1 MILVLTLRNLL
12 IPWMSV
18 CSQKTSQIAK
28 IQSLKRIYVLLQWRW
43 LSCQCVKIKVISH
56 VSCPTN
62 WHIWSN
68 DLFSVIII
76 SVPSLGPKLFLWWL
90 SDKSKSVFFE
100 MRIQFYSSLM
110 RLSVKYS
117 FDTWLGWYV
126 FESILWGSEKRPL
139 KAFFN
144 TEPRPCQFS
153 VIQSKNFF
161 SHF

>member
-1 MILVLTLRNLL
+1 MTAWTSFKYGLDRLKSFLIWICHAGRTGTNNFFGHYFILGISYKAYFGNESDMILVLTLRNLI

-43 LSCQCVKIKVISH
+43 LSCQCVKIKVIPH

-90 SDKSKSVFFE
+90 SDKSKSVFYARCE
-100 MRIQFYSSLM
+100 
-110 RLSVKYS
+110 YS
-117 FDTWLGWYV
+117 FT
-126 FESILWGSEKRPL
+126 
-139 KAFFN
+139 
-144 TEPRPCQFS
+144 
-153 VIQSKNFF
+153 
-161 SHF
+161 HH